1 MIEGQIMCREGKK
14 MQNLYWIIENVF
26 PFEWTHYD
34 FMKNAFIATLLIG
47 ILFGF
52 LGSMVVNQKMAFFSE
67 ALGHSALTGIGIGA
81 VLGVSNSLVSM
92 IVFAIIM
99 SLAIWLVEKK
109 NTMSTDTIIGTISS
123 IAIALGLVLMSQGGN
138 FNKYSS
144 YLIGDVLSITT
155 KEIVLLFVT
164 LIVTIVF
171 WSVLFNKLVLA
182 GVNTAIANSRKVKS
196 DWINLIFIILVAVVV
211 IISIKWVGLLI
222 INSLLILPAATARNV
237 AKNMKQ
243 YTLLSVSFSLVS
255 CLIGL
260 VLSYYIDAAAGATIV
275 LVSSVFFVFSLFGL
289 RWNQ

>member
-1 MIEGQIMCREGKK
+1 MCREGKK
-14 MQNLYWIIENVF
+14 MQNLYWLLENIF
-26 PFEWTHYD
+26 PFEWARYD

-81 VLGVSNSLVSM
+81 VLGTSNSLLSM
-92 IVFAIIM
+92 IIFAILM
-99 SLAIWLVEKK
+99 SIAIWYVEKK

-155 KEIVLLFVT
+155 NEIVMLFIT
-164 LIVTIVF
+164 LIATIVF

-182 GVNTAIANSRKVKS
+182 GVNSAIANSRKVKS
-196 DWINLIFIILVAVVV
+196 DLINLVFIVLVAIVVM
-211 IISIKWVGLLI
+211 ISIKWVGILI
-222 INSLLILPAATARNV
+222 INSLLVLPAATARNI

-243 YTLLSVSFSLVS
+243 YTLLSVMFSLIS

-260 VLSYYIDAAAGATIV
+260 VLSYYLEAAAGATIV
-275 LVSSVFFVFSLFGL
+275 LVSSVFFVISLLGL
-289 RWNQ
+289 KWNQ

>member
-1 MIEGQIMCREGKK
+1 
-14 MQNLYWIIENVF
+14 MQNLYWVIENIF
-26 PFEWTHYD
+26 PFEWTRYD
-34 FMKNAFIATLLIG
+34 FMKNAFLATLLIG

-81 VLGVSNSLVSM
+81 VLGISNSLVSM

-99 SLAIWLVEKK
+99 SLAIWFVEKK

-155 KEIVLLFVT
+155 NEIVLLFVT
-164 LIVTIVF
+164 LIATIAF
-171 WSVLFNKLVLA
+171 WSILFNKLVLS

-196 DWINLIFIILVAVVV
+196 DVINLIFIVLVAVVV
-211 IISIKWVGLLI
+211 MISIKWVGILI

-243 YTLLSVSFSLVS
+243 YTLLSVTFSLVS
-255 CLIGL
+255 CLLGL

-275 LVSSVFFVFSLFGL
+275 LVSSVFFVISLVGL

>member
-1 MIEGQIMCREGKK
+1 MCREGKK
-14 MQNLYWIIENVF
+14 MQNLYWLLENIF
-26 PFEWTHYD
+26 PFEWARYD

-81 VLGVSNSLVSM
+81 VLGTSNSLLSM
-92 IVFAIIM
+92 IIFAILM
-99 SLAIWLVEKK
+99 SIAIWYVEKK

-155 KEIVLLFVT
+155 NEIVMLFIT
-164 LIVTIVF
+164 LIATIVF

-182 GVNTAIANSRKVKS
+182 GVNSAIANSRKVKS
-196 DWINLIFIILVAVVV
+196 DLINLVFIVLVAVVV
-211 IISIKWVGLLI
+211 MISIKWVGILI
-222 INSLLILPAATARNV
+222 INSLLVLPAATARNI

-243 YTLLSVSFSLVS
+243 YTLLSVMFSLIS
-255 CLIGL
+255 CLVGL
-260 VLSYYIDAAAGATIV
+260 VLSYYLEAAAGATIV
-275 LVSSVFFVFSLFGL
+275 LVSSVFFVISLLGL
-289 RWNQ
+289 KWNQ

>member
-1 MIEGQIMCREGKK
+1 MCEEGKK
-14 MQNLYWIIENVF
+14 MQNLYWVMENIF
-26 PFEWTHYD
+26 PFEWARYD

-164 LIVTIVF
+164 LVATIAF
-171 WSVLFNKLVLA
+171 RSILFNKLVLA

-196 DWINLIFIILVAVVV
+196 DVINLVFIILVAVVV
-211 IISIKWVGLLI
+211 MISIKWVGILI
-222 INSLLILPAATARNV
+222 INSLLILPAATARNI
-237 AKNMKQ
+237 AKNKKQ
-243 YTLLSVSFSLVS
+243 YTLLSVIFSLVS

-260 VLSYYIDAAAGATIV
+260 ILSYYIAAAAGATI
-275 LVSSVFFVFSLFGL
+275 LRVSSVFFVLSLFGL

>member
-14 MQNLYWIIENVF
+14 MQNLYWLLENIF
-26 PFEWTHYD
+26 PFEWARYD

-81 VLGVSNSLVSM
+81 VLGASNSLLSM
-92 IVFAIIM
+92 IVFAILM
-99 SLAIWLVEKK
+99 SVAIWFVEKK

-155 KEIVLLFVT
+155 NEIVMLFIT
-164 LIVTIVF
+164 LIATIVF

-182 GVNTAIANSRKVKS
+182 GVNSAIANSRKVKS
-196 DWINLIFIILVAVVV
+196 DLINLIFIVLVAVVV
-211 IISIKWVGLLI
+211 MISIKWVGILI
-222 INSLLILPAATARNV
+222 INSLLILPAATARNI

-243 YTLLSVSFSLVS
+243 YTLLSVVFSLIS
-255 CLIGL
+255 CLVGL
-260 VLSYYIDAAAGATIV
+260 VLSYYLEATAGATIV
-275 LVSSVFFVFSLFGL
+275 LVSSVFFVISLLGL
-289 RWNQ
+289 KWNQ

>member
-1 MIEGQIMCREGKK
+1 MCEEGKK
-14 MQNLYWIIENVF
+14 MQNLYWVMENIF
-26 PFEWTHYD
+26 PFEWARYD

-99 SLAIWLVEKK
+99 SLAIWFVEKK

-164 LIVTIVF
+164 LVATIAF
-171 WSVLFNKLVLA
+171 WSILFNKLVLA

-196 DWINLIFIILVAVVV
+196 DVINLVFIILVAVVV
-211 IISIKWVGLLI
+211 MISIKWVGILI
-222 INSLLILPAATARNV
+222 INSLLILPAATARNI

-243 YTLLSVSFSLVS
+243 YTLLSVIFSLVS

-260 VLSYYIDAAAGATIV
+260 ILSYYIDAAAGATIV
-275 LVSSVFFVFSLFGL
+275 LVSSVFFVLSLFGL

>member
-1 MIEGQIMCREGKK
+1 MCGEGKK
-14 MQNLYWIIENVF
+14 MQNLYWLIENIF
-26 PFEWTHYD
+26 PFEWTRYD
-34 FMKNAFIATLLIG
+34 FMKNAFLATLLIG

-92 IVFAIIM
+92 ILFAIFM
-99 SLAIWLVEKK
+99 SLAIWFVEKK

-155 KEIVLLFVT
+155 NEIVMLFVT
-164 LIVTIVF
+164 LIATIAF
-171 WSVLFNKLVLA
+171 WSILFNKLVLA
-182 GVNTAIANSRKVKS
+182 GVNSAIANSRKIKS
-196 DWINLIFIILVAVVV
+196 DWINLIFIVLVAVVV
-211 IISIKWVGLLI
+211 MISIKWVGILI

-237 AKNMKQ
+237 ARNMKQ
-243 YTLLSVSFSLVS
+243 YTLLSVIFSVVS
-255 CLIGL
+255 CLLGL

-275 LVSSVFFVFSLFGL
+275 LVSSVFFVISLFGL

>member
-1 MIEGQIMCREGKK
+1 MIDRQIMCREGKK

-26 PFEWTHYD
+26 PFEWTRYD

-92 IVFAIIM
+92 IIFAIIM

-155 KEIVLLFVT
+155 KEILLLFLT
-164 LIVTIVF
+164 LVATIIF
-171 WSVLFNKLVLA
+171 WSILFNKLVLA

-211 IISIKWVGLLI
+211 MISIKWVGILI

-275 LVSSVFFVFSLFGL
+275 LVSSVFFVLSLFGL

>member
-1 MIEGQIMCREGKK
+1 
-14 MQNLYWIIENVF
+14 MQNLYWLIENIF
-26 PFEWTHYD
+26 PFEWTRYD
-34 FMKNAFIATLLIG
+34 FMKNAFLATLLIG

-92 IVFAIIM
+92 ILFAIFM
-99 SLAIWLVEKK
+99 SLAIWFVEKK

-155 KEIVLLFVT
+155 NEIVMLFVT
-164 LIVTIVF
+164 LIATIAF
-171 WSVLFNKLVLA
+171 WSILFNKLVLA
-182 GVNTAIANSRKVKS
+182 GVNSAIANSRKIKS
-196 DWINLIFIILVAVVV
+196 DWINLIFIVLVAVVV
-211 IISIKWVGLLI
+211 MISIKWVGILI

-237 AKNMKQ
+237 ARNMKQ
-243 YTLLSVSFSLVS
+243 YTLLSVIFSVVS
-255 CLIGL
+255 CLLGL

-275 LVSSVFFVFSLFGL
+275 LVSSVFFVISLFGL

>member
-1 MIEGQIMCREGKK
+1 MCGEGKK
-14 MQNLYWIIENVF
+14 MQNLYWLMENIF
-26 PFEWTHYD
+26 PFEWAKYD

-81 VLGVSNSLVSM
+81 VLGISNSLISM
-92 IVFAIIM
+92 IVFAIVM
-99 SLAIWLVEKK
+99 SLAIWFVEKK

-138 FNKYSS
+138 FNRYSS

-155 KEIVLLFVT
+155 NEIVMLFVT
-164 LIVTIVF
+164 LIATVVF
-171 WSVLFNKLVLA
+171 WSVLFNKLVLS
-182 GVNTAIANSRKVKS
+182 GVNSAIANSRKVKS
-196 DWINLIFIILVAVVV
+196 DIINLIFIILVAVVV
-211 IISIKWVGLLI
+211 MISIKWVGILI
-222 INSLLILPAATARNV
+222 INSLLILPAATARNI

-243 YTLLSVSFSLVS
+243 YTLLSVVFSVVS

-260 VLSYYIDAAAGATIV
+260 VLSYYLEAAAGATIV
-275 LVSSVFFVFSLFGL
+275 LVSSVFFVMSLAGL
-289 RWNQ
+289 KWNQ